1 MNLASTRDQRSK
13 ALENGVGMSSVNESR
28 DDSASELV
36 AAAGHFRIYLGSAAG
51 VGKTCAMLDE
61 GNRRFARGS
70 DVIIGYVESHNRPYT
85 LQAIGTLEI
94 LPRRIVIYRN
104 ATFEEL
110 DVTEVIKRKPQ
121 VALIDELAHTNV
133 PSTWHNEKRWQ
144 DVMEILETGIDV
156 VTTVNIQHLESIAD
170 AVEAITGVKVQERVP
185 DAIVR
190 KADQIEL
197 VDSSPEQLRR
207 RMLHGNIY
215 PQSKVADALAN
226 FFRTDNLLALRELS
240 LRFVADE
247 SEEDLL
253 DYLRAR
259 KISKVWETTER
270 ILVGVTDAPGTD
282 MLLRRAARI
291 AGRTRGQLKVL
302 HVYTGEVD
310 KGKSSKKIQ
319 ALKALALD
327 LGATWDEIVADSP
340 AEAIIAFAVG
350 HQITQIVIGSSP
362 SGRWRSFMSGNS
374 VNRQIMQSA
383 STHGID
389 LIVIARRNEIGG
401 AHSFD

>member
-1 MNLASTRDQRSK
+1 MDLEGSRDEMSDRSK
-13 ALENGVGMSSVNESR
+13 NGKGVSSPSDSR
-28 DDSASELV
+28 DNSASDLV

-61 GNRRFARGS
+61 GNRRLARGS
-70 DVIIGYVESHNRPYT
+70 DVIVGYVESHARPYT
-85 LQAIGTLEI
+85 LQAIGSLEI
-94 LPRRIVIYRN
+94 LPRRRVIYRN
-104 ATFEEL
+104 VAFEEL

-133 PSTWHNEKRWQ
+133 PSTWHNAKRWQ
-144 DVMEILETGIDV
+144 DVMEILEAGIDV

-185 DAIVR
+185 DAMVR

-215 PQSKVADALAN
+215 PQPKIANALAN

-259 KISKVWETTER
+259 KIDKVWETTER
-270 ILVGVTDAPGTD
+270 ILVGVTAAPRTD

-302 HVYTGEVD
+302 HVYTGDVD
-310 KGKSSKKIQ
+310 KGKSSEKIQ

-327 LGATWDEIVADSP
+327 LGATWDEIVSEGP
-340 AEAIIAFAVG
+340 AEAIITFAIE

-362 SGRWRSFMSGNS
+362 SGRFRSLLSGNS

-383 STHGID
+383 SKHGID
-389 LIVIARRNEIGG
+389 LIVIARRDDIGLT
-401 AHSFD
+401 HSSD